1 MKIPIIPT
9 AKSRQNQAYDLTA
22 AQNFK
27 GGSAVLLTGAQEA
40 SECAA
45 DPALILGFSAGPTHD
60 LRGLIA
66 DPEAPKVI
74 IHKAGEGQKF
84 WGDFS
89 VAPLKSDIG
98 VSYGIT
104 RDADGFWY
112 VDKTKTAG
120 TARVYIHQVDTDTN
134 RVEFSVLIANRQV
147 VSS

>member
-1 MKIPIIPT
+1 MKMPIIST

-27 GGSAVLLTGAQEA
+27 GGSAVLLTGIQEI
-40 SECAA
+40 SECGT
-45 DPALILGFSAGPTHD
+45 DPALILGFSVGPTH
-60 LRGLIA
+60 GLAGQAA
-66 DPEAPKVI
+66 DPEAKILV
-74 IHKAGEGQKF
+74 HKAGEGQKF

-112 VDKTKTAG
+112 VDKAKTAG
-120 TARVYIHQVDTDTN
+120 SARVFIHQVDTDTN
-134 RVEFSVLIANRQV
+134 RVEFSVLIANRQIL
-147 VSS
+147 SS